1 MQIIVSEYTGLCPM
15 AERAVDIALEAAE
28 NSTGRTFTLGRIAH
42 NERVRSRLEAAGIY
56 AVNDTSELNAGDT
69 LVISAHG
76 APKSVYS
83 ECEAL
88 GVNVADATCPNIL
101 KIHEDVEKYSEKGY
115 FVIVAGDKNHR
126 EVLGTLS
133 RAAEHDVVSDPEEAV
148 AAIEKSGADKI
159 LLAAQTTFD
168 SETFDLIAR
177 IAQNF
182 VNNTEK
188 SLVILNSICYTTMR
202 RQAEARILTR
212 DADVT
217 VVVGDRGSSN
227 TLKLYGIASENS
239 RKAYLIEDVS
249 DLGSVVYQ
257 NNKNTKLVVLAG
269 ASTPKELTMEV
280 IYTMTQNNTPDTEL
294 DVKTEATEETAV
306 AEPVSEEVKTEASA
320 EETAAANE
328 SAEEPNEEAKEETKA
343 EEAPKAKK
351 KGDITTMEE
360 AMKAGFAPRSYR
372 ENQRVKVTVE
382 SLDQLGVSVSL
393 NLGGKNDAGFIA
405 ASEMELDGSYDP
417 ANYTVGEV
425 LEAIIIPK
433 SDSKSK
439 IINLSK
445 KKYDEILVADA
456 AVEHILKG
464 EQFKLKITS
473 TTKGGLLGKLGS
485 YTIFVP
491 ASQIRMGYAKNL
503 EDYVGKELRLRMLPP
518 KEETPKEGEEAAPA
532 RKPNPKR
539 IVASQRVI
547 LEEEKAQRE
556 DAFWEYAAVNNIV
569 TGKVKRFAQKDGKYF
584 GIFVSVM
591 NKDCLLHISDLSWV
605 KVDDPAEVLKINDTY
620 EFLVLKSDRENDKVS
635 LGYKQLQKRPYEIAA
650 EKYHVGDVVKGKVE
664 RIKDFGAFI
673 SLEPGID
680 GLVHVSEISHNYVKN
695 AADVLKVGDEVE
707 AKIINFEN
715 NKITLSIKAVLDP
728 EAAADSDVKE
738 EGTETTSGS
747 NSRIASFNKRA
758 QGADESVKE
767 RRRRRDDR
775 SDDEPHEYVSS
786 SSVGATMA
794 DLFKNIDL
802 TNFPASNDEEDKAD
816 DKKDGDKE

>member
-83 ECEAL
+83 ECAAL
-88 GVNVADATCPNIL
+88 GVTVADATCPNIL

-115 FVIVAGDKNHR
+115 FVIVAGDRNHR
-126 EVLGTLS
+126 EVIGTLS

-257 NNKNTKLVVLAG
+257 NNKNTKLAVLAG

-280 IYTMTQNNTPDTEL
+280 IYTMEQNNTPDVAIDVNPTE
-294 DVKTEATEETAV
+294 VTEEKV
-306 AEPVSEEVKTEASA
+306 AETVTEEVKA
-320 EETAAANE
+320 EETVVE
-328 SAEEPNEEAKEETKA
+328 TAKEA
-343 EEAPKAKK
+343 EKEAPAEVKPVEKK
-351 KGDITTMEE
+351 KKEITTMEE
-360 AMKAGFAPRSYR
+360 AMKAGFAPKSYR
-372 ENQRVKVTVE
+372 ENQRVKVTIE
-382 SLDQLGVSVSL
+382 SIDQTGVSVSL

-405 ASEMELDGSYDP
+405 ASEMELDGSFDP
-417 ANYTVGEV
+417 ANYAVGET

-433 SDSKSK
+433 ADSKAK
-439 IINLSK
+439 TINLSK
-445 KKYDEILVADA
+445 KKCDEILVGDA
-456 AVEHILKG
+456 AAQHILNG
-464 EQFKLKITS
+464 EDFKLKITS
-473 TTKGGLLGKLGS
+473 VTKGGLLSKIGS

-491 ASQIRMGYAKNL
+491 ASQIRMGFVKNL

-518 KEETPKEGEEAAPA
+518 KEEEGG

-547 LEEEKAQRE
+547 LEEEKAERE
-556 DAFWEYAAVNNIV
+556 DEFWANVVPGAVV
-569 TGKVKRFAQKDGKYF
+569 EGKVKRFAQKDGKYF
-584 GIFVSVM
+584 GVFVSVF

-605 KVDDPAEVLKINDTY
+605 KVDDPAKVLKLNETY
-620 EFLVLKSDRENDKVS
+620 NFYVLKADREADKVS
-635 LGYKQLQKRPYEIAA
+635 LGYKQLQKTPYQIAA
-650 EKYHVGDVVKGKVE
+650 EKYHVGDVVKGTVA

-680 GLVHVSEISHNYVKN
+680 GLVHVSEISHNYIKS
-695 AADVLKVGDEVE
+695 AADALKVGDEVD
-707 AKIINFEN
+707 AKIINFDKD
-715 NKITLSIKAVLDP
+715 KITLSIKACQEP
-728 EAAADSDVKE
+728 EAVETVEKSDE
-738 EGTETTSGS
+738 ERASG
-747 NSRIASFNKRA
+747 SRIAKFHSRA
-758 QGADESVKE
+758 QGAEDQPK
-767 RRRRRDDR
+767 RRRRDEERDN
-775 SDDEPHEYVSS
+775 EVHEYYSS
-786 SSVGATMA
+786 GSTGATLA
-794 DLFKNIDL
+794 DLFKGIDL
-802 TNFPASNDEEDKAD
+802 SNFPESND
-816 DKKDGDKE
+816 DKKEEADK